1 MLVAGGVGITPYLAI
16 IKELLKRHQLKQDGL
31 PTHVQLIWCVRRS
44 SELST
49 LLDICPAKI
58 CPNLAAAGEEFKC
71 LTIDVAVYVTGEDS
85 SIISNIP
92 NVLAFQEPSSA
103 AQITCNA
110 MPLRVE
116 ATCLAPTT
124 SNQNMF
130 ILTVILASVSGFILM
145 SGLFHVYIVTPHN
158 SPEDPYSTALDVL
171 MFFISMFVGIAL
183 CGGAVVL
190 CWSPSWSSVGLSTSS
205 SSIVS
210 TDISTVQDFSK
221 SIDSILLE
229 EIPQETLLDMS
240 TIVQG
245 TRPNF
250 QGMLFCYPAKH
261 RELWQL
267 DANVKRKLTIVQ
279 PIRVS
284 PYIHWHLDHQK

>member
-58 CPNLAAAGEEFKC
+58 CPNLAAAGEEFKS

-92 NVLAFQEPSSA
+92 KVLAFQEPSLA
-103 AQITCNA
+103 PQITCHA

-145 SGLFHVYIVTPHN
+145 SGLFHVYIVAPHN
-158 SPEDPYSTALDVL
+158 SPEDPFSTALDVL

-190 CWSPSWSSVGLSTSS
+190 CWSPSWSSVGLSSS
-205 SSIVS
+205 SSNIIS

-229 EIPQETLLDMS
+229 EIPQENLLDMS

-250 QGMLFCYPAKH
+250 QGMLLPRQA
-261 RELWQL
+261 
-267 DANVKRKLTIVQ
+267 
-279 PIRVS
+279 P
-284 PYIHWHLDHQK
+284 